1 MHVLDDRPR
10 LSAAITVLMAVAV
23 LVMAWGS
30 DPTSSARAAVGD
42 ATGPLIADSLTGGA
56 VLDARNMGPGDSVT
70 GEVTVTNVGD
80 QGGDMA
86 LGTSDLADSTARGGV
101 LSQILQLSVLDVT
114 PGRQPAVVF
123 TGRLADL
130 QAALLG
136 DFEQGDAHRY
146 RFTVTYPAG
155 LDPAL
160 DDSLQGASTRVNF
173 IWSATGN
180 GKGNNGNGN
189 VDLTPVDPNPVI
201 VDHVEPSKNPAYLK
215 LRVYVRR
222 RQAAHRK
229 QVYVNVYC
237 SHHCTVTATGLISL
251 PSQKRHWTMKTLKGS
266 VKKPGTVK
274 FRLPLARKSLGR
286 LNRALLHHRRASV
299 QLRIT
304 ARSGTEIVHWT
315 RTIRLDR

>member
-1 MHVLDDRPR
+1 MRLLDDRPR

-56 VLDARNMGPGDSVT
+56 VLDARNMGPGDSAV

-123 TGRLADL
+123 TGRIADL
-130 QAALLG
+130 HAALLG

-146 RFTVTYPAG
+146 RFTVTYPTG
-155 LDPAL
+155 LAPAL

-173 IWSATGN
+173 LWTATGN
-180 GKGNNGNGN
+180 GKGGTGNGN
-189 VDLTPVDPNPVI
+189 VDVTPVDPNPVI

-237 SHHCTVTATGLISL
+237 SHHCTVVATGLISL
-251 PSQKRHWTMKTLKGS
+251 PSQKRHWTMKALKGS

-274 FRLPLARKSLGR
+274 FRLPLARKALGR
-286 LNRALLHHRRASV
+286 LNRALLHHRQASIK
-299 QLRIT
+299 LKIT

>member
-1 MHVLDDRPR
+1 
-10 LSAAITVLMAVAV
+10 
-23 LVMAWGS
+23 
-30 DPTSSARAAVGD
+30 
-42 ATGPLIADSLTGGA
+42 
-56 VLDARNMGPGDSVT
+56 VLDARNMSPGDSAV

-114 PGRQPAVVF
+114 PGRLPAVVF

-130 QAALLG
+130 HAALLG

-146 RFTVTYPAG
+146 RFTVTYPDG

-173 IWSATGN
+173 LWTATGN

-189 VDLTPVDPNPVI
+189 GNVDVTPVDPNPVI
-201 VDHVEPSKNPAYLK
+201 VDHVEPSTNPAYLK

-222 RQAAHRK
+222 RQAAHRR

-237 SHHCTVTATGLISL
+237 SHHCTVAATGRISL

-299 QLRIT
+299 KLKIT